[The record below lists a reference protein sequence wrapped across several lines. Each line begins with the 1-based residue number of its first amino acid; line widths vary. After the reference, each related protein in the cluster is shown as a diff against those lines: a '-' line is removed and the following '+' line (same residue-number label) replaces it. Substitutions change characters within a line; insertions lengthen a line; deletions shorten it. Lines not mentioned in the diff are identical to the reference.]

1 MPASLPHRHVRDP
14 IESILGD
21 LLEHGGVIVE
31 EMIDGE
37 VLARIN
43 TEVDPWVE
51 AADPKMRHLNPAL
64 GFFFGDRTRHV
75 GGVAGKS
82 RTFATEMLCHP
93 ILLAVCDRILKPAC
107 ARYQLNLA
115 HVIDRGP
122 GSDRQLLHRDELVWV
137 HLPRP
142 HPEVQIAS
150 MTALSEFTAELGAT
164 RIVPGSH
171 RWPIER
177 QPEPHEV
184 ADAEMPPGATAIYL
198 GSTIHGAGAN
208 TTADRWRRGLHVS
221 YVLGWLRTEENNY
234 LATPPDV
241 VRDLPR
247 QAQELIGYAVH
258 DAIADL
264 GGYLGMLD
272 LRDPVEL
279 LAEGRLGGAR
289 EGPVRSAEAARS

>member
-1 MPASLPHRHVRDP
+1 MAELRRIAASAPAEDVIRV
-14 IESILGD
+14 
-21 LLEHGGVIVE
+21 LEEDGGVIVE
-31 EMIDGE
+31 NLIDAAA
-37 VLARIN
+37 VAAIN
-43 TEVDPWVE
+43 REVDGWVTD
-51 AADPKMRHLNPAL
+51 ADPAMRHLNPAIQI
-64 GFFFGDRTRHV
+64 FFGDRTKHV

-82 RTFATEMLCHP
+82 RTFATEVMIHP
-93 ILLAVCDRILKPAC
+93 LFMGVCDAILGPSCAC
-107 ARYQLNLA
+107 YQLNLA

-279 LAEGRLGGAR
+279 LAEGRLGGPR
-289 EGPVRSAEAARS
+289 GGPARSAETARR

>member
-1 MPASLPHRHVRDP
+1 MRASLPRRHVRDP
-14 IESILGD
+14 LESILDD
-21 LLEHGGVIVE
+21 LMEHGVVIVE
-31 EMIDGE
+31 EMLDPG
-37 VLARIN
+37 VLARVN
-43 TEVDPWVE
+43 AEVDPWLA
-51 AADPKMRHLNPAL
+51 AADPAMRHLNPAI

-82 RTFATEMLCHP
+82 RTFATEVLCHP
-93 ILLAVCDRILKPAC
+93 VLLGVCDRVLKPAC

-122 GSDRQLLHRDELVWV
+122 GSEPQLLHRDELVWV

-142 HPEVQIAS
+142 HPEVQVAT
-150 MTALSEFTAELGAT
+150 MTALSEFTVELGAT
-164 RIVPGSH
+164 RVVPGSH

-184 ADAEMPPGATAIYL
+184 ADAEMSPGSTVLYL
-198 GSTIHGAGAN
+198 GSTIHGAGGN

-221 YVLGWLRTEENNY
+221 YVVGWLRTEENNY
-234 LATPPDV
+234 LATPPEV
-241 VRDLPR
+241 VRELPR
-247 QAQELIGYAVH
+247 ASQEMIGYAVH

-272 LRDPVEL
+272 LRDPIEL
-279 LAEGRLGGAR
+279 LAEGSLGGPR
-289 EGPVRSAEAARS
+289 SGPVGGTAAPEG